1 MGLPRTPNIASS
13 TTSYKFQRRKRE
25 NKRGEEAKKR
35 ARESDKG
42 RKAMAT
48 CSLGSTSNIKLLSF
62 HPEFKKL
69 RCTALL
75 THHNLKCGCLETLNG
90 SKGTQIWKEPMRAAG
105 FDRQVQ
111 RFSNLLVARCCISSG
126 RENDS
131 KVIELEENKS
141 NGNQIIPI
149 SLEVEPLLTA
159 VCDTT
164 SVAEFKLDFA
174 GFRLY
179 VKRDLVEKNVPP
191 PIPSLHPTQ
200 TNTTNQTPNSNGSA
214 ATVSLVMS
222 KPKPSTGGIRRAAS
236 DEGLMMLPS
245 PKVGFF
251 RISRTIKGKQAPPS
265 CKEGQD
271 VKEGQVLCYI
281 EQLGGEIPV
290 ESDVSGE
297 VIKILR
303 ENGEPVGYGDALIAI
318 LPSFPG
324 IKKLR

>member
-1 MGLPRTPNIASS
+1 
-13 TTSYKFQRRKRE
+13 
-25 NKRGEEAKKR
+25 
-35 ARESDKG
+35 
-42 RKAMAT
+42 MAT
-48 CSLGSTSNIKLLSF
+48 CGLGSTSNVKLLSF
-62 HPEFKKL
+62 YPDFKKL
-69 RCTALL
+69 RSTALL
-75 THHNLKCGCLETLNG
+75 TPHNLKCGGLETLNG
-90 SKGTQIWKEPMRAAG
+90 SKGTQIWKEPVHAAG
-105 FDRQVQ
+105 FDKQAQ
-111 RFSNLLVARCCISSG
+111 RFSNSLVARCCISPG
-126 RENDS
+126 KNDS

-141 NGNQIIPI
+141 NGDQIIPV

-164 SVAEFKLDFA
+164 SIAEFKLDFA

-191 PIPSLHPTQ
+191 PIPTLPPTQ
-200 TNTTNQTPNSNGSA
+200 TNTTNQTTDSNGSA
-214 ATVSLVMS
+214 ATASLAIS
-222 KPKPSTGGIRRAAS
+222 KPKPSTGGIQRTAS

-251 RISRTIKGKQAPPS
+251 RRSRTIKGKQAPPS

-271 VKEGQVLCYI
+271 VREDQVLCYI
-281 EQLGGEIPV
+281 EQLGGEVPV

-303 ENGEPVGYGDALIAI
+303 EDGEPVGYGDAIIAI

-324 IKKLR
+324 IKKLQQAGSFP